1 MRHFRLALAL
11 WLACASAA
19 FGAEPFARAT
29 IDDQGAI
36 VPGQQVHVTVEVF
49 APNFFTSPPQ
59 FPLFDLPN
67 AVVTLPD
74 ERALNLNETV
84 DEVQYSGIRRA
95 YMIVPEMAGTFT
107 LPPVAIDFDYSD
119 DGKTVKGTA
128 SLPLT
133 SFTVGDAPGGEGKTL
148 PFAARGVTLT
158 QSFDRD
164 PAKLKVG
171 EALVRTV
178 TVFGTDTQA
187 MMIPSLDLGQ
197 PHGLKVYPK
206 PPVISD
212 GVEGDGGTVG
222 SSRAQTIIYIA
233 QAAGTFEIPEVSS
246 TWFDLDAHAAKIAS
260 LPARVVTVT
269 NVPAPAQGGIAPQLQ
284 TENSGVKSPVLSK
297 AAITLAAAV
306 LSLLAGIVWLSRRLL
321 PPIKARLSTWNALRR
336 SSEKTRFKQL
346 VAAIRKDDPAT
357 VYHRLVSW
365 SRSAGFRLIGDWIS
379 ATNDADVARQTGT
392 LERQLF
398 ANEPDRPALDRE
410 ALLRAITKARRAH
423 IGSGRSRPI
432 SRLPEL
438 NPT

>member
-1 MRHFRLALAL
+1 MRRFQIALAL
-11 WLACASAA
+11 WLFSISAA
-19 FGAEPFARAT
+19 LGAEPFARAT
-29 IDDQGAI
+29 VDNQEAI
-36 VPGQQVHVTVEVF
+36 VPGQQVHVTIDVF
-49 APNFFTSPPQ
+49 APDFFTSPPQ

-67 AVVTLPD
+67 AVVTLPN
-74 ERALNLNETV
+74 ERAQNLVETF
-84 DEVQYSGIRRA
+84 DGVQYSGIRRA

-178 TVFGTDTQA
+178 TAFGMDTQA

-212 GVEGDGGTVG
+212 GVKDNGGTVG
-222 SSRAQTIIYIA
+222 SSRTQTITYIA
-233 QAAGTFEIPEVSS
+233 EAAGTFEIPEVTS

-260 LPARVVTVT
+260 LPATMVTVT
-269 NVPAPAQGGIAPQLQ
+269 NVPAPAQGIAPQLQ
-284 TENSGVKSPVLSK
+284 TEDSGVKSPVLSK

-346 VAAIRKDDPAT
+346 VASIRKDDPAT
-357 VYHRLVSW
+357 VYRRLVSW

-398 ANEPDRPALDRE
+398 ANEPDCPALDRE